1 MARQK
6 RPTKTTESPPRSMTG
21 YGAASAAGSRIAVEA
36 EAKSVN
42 AKARKVSLRSPAFL
56 ASREPEMEALVR
68 RRVRRGSILI
78 TVRVEHLRP
87 QDAIRVRPEIIEG
100 VARALE
106 PLKKRGL
113 IEGKLSADAVAQIP
127 GAIEHAAHE
136 GVRAADW
143 RLVKECVEASLSRL
157 DVMREREAKHLV
169 RDLNRILTRMRKP
182 LATVGRRSAKVVVEQ
197 QRKIRERVNALLAD
211 EGITLDGATLA
222 REVAL
227 LADRADVTEEVT
239 RLAAHLDEF
248 GAYLRS
254 GREIGRTLDF
264 LAQEMLRETNTI
276 GSKSADVEIARA
288 VIALKSEIERLK
300 EQAANLE

>member
-1 MARQK
+1 
-6 RPTKTTESPPRSMTG
+6 MTG
-21 YGAASAAGSRIAVEA
+21 YGAASAAGSRIAVEV

-42 AKARKVSLRSPAFL
+42 AKARKISQRSPSFL

-68 RRVRRGSILI
+68 RRVRRGSIQI
-78 TVRVEHLRP
+78 TVRVDHLRP
-87 QDAIRVRPEIIEG
+87 QDAVRVRAEIVEG

-113 IEGKLSADAVAQIP
+113 IEGKLSADAVAQLP
-127 GAIEHAAHE
+127 GAVEYAAHD
-136 GVRAADW
+136 GVRPADW
-143 RLVKECVEASLSRL
+143 RVVKGCVEGALERL
-157 DVMREREAKHLV
+157 DAMRAREAKHLV
-169 RDLNRILTRMRKP
+169 RDLRRILAAMRKP
-182 LATVGRRSAKVVVEQ
+182 LSTVKRRSPKVVVEQ
-197 QRKIRERVNALLAD
+197 RRKIRERVNALLAD
-211 EGITLDGATLA
+211 DGVTLDGATLA

-248 GAYLRS
+248 GNYLRS
-254 GREIGRTLDF
+254 GGEIGRTLDF
-264 LAQEMLRETNTI
+264 LGQEMLRETNTI